1 MNQLQDLIKRVLEER
16 SELRIQQHQ
25 LQSAINSRLVEH
37 DHQSPISSFQ
47 DGDEIIEAQEQT
59 ELSSD
64 LNGQNTMD
72 NSEVSS
78 SSIPE
83 ETGTELSEIDKND
96 ELDRNEGTARQILQI
111 LEQLSPSEEGT
122 YKGWM
127 SPDVRH
133 REFLPCRY
141 CNGLVLRL

>member
-1 MNQLQDLIKRVLEER
+1 MNQLQDLIKQVLEER

-37 DHQSPISSFQ
+37 DHQSPISFFQ

-78 SSIPE
+78 SSILE

-141 CNGLVLRL
+141 CDGRVLRL